1 LIRGHATA
9 LATAIKK
16 WFGEPLILS
25 LTAKGASF
33 CSQNVLRGH
42 DSTNF
47 AAKVIVPKSEH
58 AKNSEDLASPETYRW
73 IKKKCRY
80 DPHLRMDRIVK
91 MATLW
96 LAR

>member
-1 LIRGHATA
+1 M
-9 LATAIKK
+9 ATAIKK

-58 AKNSEDLASPETYRW
+58 AKNSEDLAITYKFQTFS
-73 IKKKCRY
+73 IS
-80 DPHLRMDRIVK
+80 IESNN
-91 MATLW
+91 
-96 LAR
+96 LAY